1 MWIHTCFISQHCSIW
16 REVTSL
22 SLDCLTFE
30 LFLFP
35 WSSNRLQFLRSV
47 AESMHN
53 TQHVTNMHR
62 LFDSSWSR
70 SSVLETSPAC
80 FDSSIRRG
88 VVLLTPRLLGYF
100 NLDSSVFPVYF
111 LGSSLGRSTIL
122 ETSLTCFDFSIRR
135 NPVPIP
141 CFPLTFSF
149 PLRTQLYIP
158 VQVLLLRMQ

>member
-47 AESMHN
+47 VESMHN
-53 TQHVTNMHR
+53 TQHVNNMHR

-70 SSVLETSPAC
+70 SSVLETS
-80 FDSSIRRG
+80 
-88 VVLLTPRLLGYF
+88 
-100 NLDSSVFPVYF
+100 
-111 LGSSLGRSTIL
+111 
-122 ETSLTCFDFSIRR
+122 LTCFDFLIRR

-158 VQVLLLRMQ
+158 VQVLLLRVQQGVIEKKGYCYGLF